1 MNDNIYIINTK
12 KIYDNNKYFN
22 PSKKYVEGLNIN
34 IKSDE
39 EIYDSVRKLFIEME
53 LDKENIGQKNWN
65 PLGKFIK
72 EGNNVIIK
80 PNLVTHDNKSM
91 TGTTDSL
98 ITNFS
103 IIRPIIDYCL
113 IALKNTG
120 SIIVGDAPVQECIF
134 EKVIK
139 INGLKEG
146 IDIYNNNKYRV
157 QLIDFRKNEN
167 KNLKCKIV
175 PVDQYSSFV
184 EIDDFSNKYA
194 ITNYDLREMRKH
206 HGSGKHE
213 YCIPQYVLDADVII
227 NLPKPKCHRK
237 AGITSCMKNFVGI
250 NSKKEYLP
258 HHRNGSIKNNG
269 DEYPEK
275 SLIKLIQSNLKNYTY
290 KKSTMINFLNKC
302 LHFTEKK
309 LNKARYLEGSWY
321 GNDTIWRT
329 ILDINKIVLYADKN
343 GILTNQKQREIFNVC
358 DMIISGEKE
367 GPLIPSD
374 KKVGL
379 IVMGQNCLNTDYV
392 ICQIMG
398 FNPDKIKYIKN
409 GYLLK
414 NHIISSNKEFNI
426 YDEKGLADLKKY
438 NKNFIPTDGWIDYLK

>member
-134 EKVIK
+134 
-139 INGLKEG
+139 
-146 IDIYNNNKYRV
+146 
-157 QLIDFRKNEN
+157 
-167 KNLKCKIV
+167 
-175 PVDQYSSFV
+175 
-184 EIDDFSNKYA
+184 
-194 ITNYDLREMRKH
+194 
-206 HGSGKHE
+206 
-213 YCIPQYVLDADVII
+213 
-227 NLPKPKCHRK
+227 
-237 AGITSCMKNFVGI
+237 
-250 NSKKEYLP
+250 
-258 HHRNGSIKNNG
+258 
-269 DEYPEK
+269 
-275 SLIKLIQSNLKNYTY
+275 
-290 KKSTMINFLNKC
+290 
-302 LHFTEKK
+302 
-309 LNKARYLEGSWY
+309 
-321 GNDTIWRT
+321 
-329 ILDINKIVLYADKN
+329 
-343 GILTNQKQREIFNVC
+343 
-358 DMIISGEKE
+358 
-367 GPLIPSD
+367 
-374 KKVGL
+374 
-379 IVMGQNCLNTDYV
+379 
-392 ICQIMG
+392 
-398 FNPDKIKYIKN
+398 
-409 GYLLK
+409 
-414 NHIISSNKEFNI
+414 
-426 YDEKGLADLKKY
+426 
-438 NKNFIPTDGWIDYLK
+438 